1 MAPLAAKRDILS
13 RSIVYERT
21 HSMELKTT
29 VDGTKVTI
37 EIEGK
42 LSVATS
48 PDLEAAVQ
56 GQSAE
61 ITDFDMDLTKL
72 EYISSAG
79 LRVLVS
85 TEKLANQR
93 GGKMRLL
100 HPSEEVV
107 EIFDMTGLADVFEIV
122 A

>member
-1 MAPLAAKRDILS
+1 
-13 RSIVYERT
+13 
-21 HSMELKTT
+21 MELKTT

-56 GQSAE
+56 GQSAD